1 MTMTV
6 TEAKELLLKCF
17 QPTTEPEERERA
29 IVALGMAINALD
41 ELEKKGEQEC
51 G

>member
-6 TEAKELLLKCF
+6 GEAKDLLIKWF
-17 QPTTEPEERERA
+17 QPTTEPEERDRA

-41 ELEKKGEQEC
+41 ELEKKGERE
-51 G
+51 

>member
-6 TEAKELLLKCF
+6 GEAKDLLIKWF
-17 QPTTEPEERERA
+17 QPTIEPEERDRA

-41 ELEKKGEQEC
+41 ELEKKGEQE
-51 G
+51 

>member
-6 TEAKELLLKCF
+6 VEAKDLLIKWF
-17 QPTTEPEERERA
+17 QPTTEPEERDSA

-41 ELEKKGEQEC
+41 ELEKRGEQE
-51 G
+51 